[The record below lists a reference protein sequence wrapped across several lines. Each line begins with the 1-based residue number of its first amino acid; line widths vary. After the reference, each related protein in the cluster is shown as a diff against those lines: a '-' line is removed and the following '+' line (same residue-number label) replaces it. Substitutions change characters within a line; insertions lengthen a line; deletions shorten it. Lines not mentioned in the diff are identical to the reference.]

1 MPINRTAFFSYAR
14 RAPFGGRLTPQ
25 QVEGV
30 EHIFDAWEQ
39 HGDTGELRYLA
50 YILATA
56 FHETGATMAPVR
68 EGFAKTDK
76 AARKAVAKRKY
87 SLVENGH
94 VYYGRGLVQLTW
106 GENYR
111 KLGKHLGVDLYDNPD
126 LALDPVISSRILV
139 VGMFEGLFTGKRLEH
154 FFGPSVND
162 IIGARKII
170 NGTDKAHLIASYHEQ
185 FLGALQAADEKTPQ
199 PADVKK
205 EDAEPDGKP
214 LLKDS
219 LTIGTMTSAAG
230 GIGASLIAA
239 VNNPWALAAV
249 VVIGIGVVLFLT
261 GRLQIRKV
269 SGA

>member
-1 MPINRTAFFSYAR
+1 MPVNRTTFFSYAR
-14 RAPFGGRLTPQ
+14 RAPFGGRLTQ
-25 QVEGV
+25 QQIDGLNAVL
-30 EHIFDAWEQ
+30 DAWEQ
-39 HGDTGELRYLA
+39 CRETSLPWLA

-56 FHETGATMAPVR
+56 FHETRATMSPVR
-68 EGFAKTDK
+68 EGFAKTDR

-87 SLVENGH
+87 ALVENGH

-106 GENYR
+106 GENY
-111 KLGKHLGVDLYDNPD
+111 KKMGKRIGVDLYNNPD
-126 LALDPVISSRILV
+126 LAIAPAISARILV
-139 VGMFEGLFTGKRLEH
+139 VGMVEGLFTGKRLEH
-154 FFGPSVND
+154 YFGPSVND

-170 NGTDKAHLIASYHEQ
+170 NGTDKAHLIASYHDQ

-199 PADVKK
+199 PSDVKEK
-205 EDAEPDGKP
+205 DAEPDGKP

-239 VNNPWALAAV
+239 VNNPWALIAV
-249 VVIGIGVVLFLT
+249 VVIVIGAGLFLT